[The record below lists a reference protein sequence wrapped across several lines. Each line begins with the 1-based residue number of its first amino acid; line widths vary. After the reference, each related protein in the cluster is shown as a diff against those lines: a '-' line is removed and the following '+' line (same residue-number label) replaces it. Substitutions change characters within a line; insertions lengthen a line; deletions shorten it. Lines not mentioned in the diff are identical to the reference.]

1 MILILGFICSFEFV
15 NRCNRRISSFL
26 ELVMFIIKFDIFR
39 FGVKGLVF
47 RIELVSKYKILGFN
61 L

>member
-1 MILILGFICSFEFV
+1 
-15 NRCNRRISSFL
+15 
-26 ELVMFIIKFDIFR
+26 MFIIKFDIFR

-61 L
+61 LWGMF